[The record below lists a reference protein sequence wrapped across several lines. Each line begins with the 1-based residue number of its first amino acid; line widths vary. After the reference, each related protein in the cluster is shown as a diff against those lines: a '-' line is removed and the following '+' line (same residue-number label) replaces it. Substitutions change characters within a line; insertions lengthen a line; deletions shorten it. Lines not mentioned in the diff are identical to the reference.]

1 MSIEITESKL
11 AKFHELM
18 SDSGWQATVTPKDVE
33 EVAKC
38 LIRANIVNHY
48 SDDLTAAYMAG
59 VENGKHRS
67 ELKIKKLQQ
76 ENESLRNV
84 VRRLIDKTLKQDEE
98 GEIK

>member
-1 MSIEITESKL
+1 MNIKITESKL

-38 LIRANIVNHY
+38 LIRANIVNHP
-48 SDDLTAAYMAG
+48 DDLAAEYMAG
-59 VENGKHRS
+59 VEYGKQFS
-67 ELKIKKLQQ
+67 ELKIKKLERQ
-76 ENESLRNV
+76 NESLRNI

-98 GEIK
+98 DGS